1 MAGNS
6 NQNGWN
12 EYSKLV
18 LKELETRG
26 DGIESLK
33 SEIQDVKQEMTKA
46 QAREDRIEEV
56 RSWKDRLDDVVSPTQ
71 LQQRIKDIEDLKV
84 FKTPPPK
91 SSSIFKI
98 QNSWKI
104 FRRRFF
110 IFLK

>member
-18 LKELETRG
+18 LKELETLG

-84 FKTPPPK
+84 FKTK
-91 SSSIFKI
+91 AITVFAVVQFAMAVTVWILNVFYK
-98 QNSWKI
+98 
-104 FRRRFF
+104 
-110 IFLK
+110 